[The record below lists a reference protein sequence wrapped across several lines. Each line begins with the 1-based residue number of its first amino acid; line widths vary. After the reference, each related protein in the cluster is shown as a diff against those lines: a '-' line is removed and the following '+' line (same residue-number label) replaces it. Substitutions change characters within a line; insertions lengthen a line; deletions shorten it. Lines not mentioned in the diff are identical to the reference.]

1 MNKTIKH
8 NGNTDFSIT
17 QNNNGVTFSIHVQPK
32 ASRNEIC
39 GLSGSE
45 LKVRLTSPPVDG
57 AANKL
62 CQEFLAKLFRVAKSK
77 VRIISGEKSRHK
89 TVAVDGIGKDSVLE
103 LLTACKTED

>member
-8 NGNTDFSIT
+8 NGNTEFSIT
-17 QNNNGVTFSIHVQPK
+17 QDNNGVKFSIYVQPK

-39 GLSGSE
+39 GLNGSE

-62 CQEFLAKLFRVAKSK
+62 CQEFLAKLFRVAKSN
-77 VRIISGEKSRHK
+77 VRIVSGEKSRHK
-89 TVAVDGIGKDSVLE
+89 TVAVEGICKDSVMK
-103 LLTACKTED
+103 LLTTCKTED

>member
-1 MNKTIKH
+1 MNKTNKH
-8 NGNTDFSIT
+8 SGNTEFSIT
-17 QNNNGVTFSIHVQPK
+17 QDHDGVKFPIYVQPK

-39 GLSGSE
+39 GLNGSE

-62 CQEFLAKLFRVAKSK
+62 CQEFLAKLFRVAKSN

-89 TVAVDGIGKDSVLE
+89 TVAVTGISKDAVLE
-103 LLTACKTED
+103 LLTACRTED